1 MVVHPPASL
10 RPYAVGMCGFSAAF
24 VSAIVCGLGGVL
36 FFGDPPPAPIGAA
49 ALVCWLTAATVLAAG
64 LSQLTLILYR
74 GPQARRPGGEKVVE
88 SGDRLLAS
96 TFLLTSSAFLG
107 MSLTMIDRH
116 LAGAANI
123 SGWAVTTL
131 AAITG
136 LLGLVLA
143 SGFFVSV
150 GNRLLRGPSR
160 FELEHSPLHPGDTL
174 RGRLEVPFAAE
185 PALELC
191 IDLELGRSQPGPSP
205 DDPPEQTVVFRA
217 KAHTVASVPVAA
229 NRSLAPV
236 EIALDFASPGDLGD
250 PNVVYFWHIEVR
262 PRNAAVWWNAVF
274 EPSIE
279 LA

>member
-1 MVVHPPASL
+1 MGMVIHPPASL
-10 RPYAVGMCGFSAAF
+10 RPYAVGMCRFSAAF

-88 SGDRLLAS
+88 SGDR
-96 TFLLTSSAFLG
+96 
-107 MSLTMIDRH
+107 M
-116 LAGAANI
+116 
-123 SGWAVTTL
+123 
-131 AAITG
+131 
-136 LLGLVLA
+136 
-143 SGFFVSV
+143 
-150 GNRLLRGPSR
+150 LRGPSR
-160 FELEHSPLHPGDTL
+160 FEFEHSPLHPGDTL

-185 PALELC
+185 RALELC

-229 NRSLAPV
+229 NRSSAPV

-262 PRNAAVWWNAVF
+262 PRNDVVWWNAVF